1 MEECGTEGVRGGSG
15 GGFELEMEKVKNR
28 RGDFGGRRSGRVE
41 TPEEGDMKEGIMIKG
56 LRNCVL
62 R

>member
-1 MEECGTEGVRGGSG
+1 MRGGSG

-41 TPEEGDMKEGIMIKG
+41 TPEEGDMKEGIVIKG